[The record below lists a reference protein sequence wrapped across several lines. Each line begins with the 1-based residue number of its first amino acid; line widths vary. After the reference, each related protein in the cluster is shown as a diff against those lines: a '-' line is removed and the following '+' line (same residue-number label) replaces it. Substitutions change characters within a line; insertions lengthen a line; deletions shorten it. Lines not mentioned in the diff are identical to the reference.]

1 VLAYVLETSLRL
13 LHPFMPFITE
23 ELWQNLKE
31 RLPEGTLTSPALIVA
46 PYPKSNEKLLDPGAE
61 QVMEAVMD
69 IVRTIRNARAEYKV
83 DVGKWVESFVYTDSL
98 LSDIKARSATIETLA
113 KTRPLTVLPRDKRP
127 SKADKAMVSV
137 LKDADVVIPLAG
149 MVDIEAEKARLS
161 KEIDI
166 LQREISKL
174 TQRLGDE
181 QFTSK
186 APAAV
191 IEKEKSRLQEYENK
205 SARMKTELDQL
216 G

>member
-1 VLAYVLETSLRL
+1 
-13 LHPFMPFITE
+13 
-23 ELWQNLKE
+23 
-31 RLPEGTLTSPALIVA
+31 
-46 PYPKSNEKLLDPGAE
+46 
-61 QVMEAVMD
+61 
-69 IVRTIRNARAEYKV
+69 
-83 DVGKWVESFVYTDSL
+83 
-98 LSDIKARSATIETLA
+98 
-113 KTRPLTVLPRDKRP
+113 
-127 SKADKAMVSV
+127 
-137 LKDADVVIPLAG
+137 VIPLAG

-161 KEIDI
+161 KEIEI

-205 SARMKTELDQL
+205 SARMKTELEQL